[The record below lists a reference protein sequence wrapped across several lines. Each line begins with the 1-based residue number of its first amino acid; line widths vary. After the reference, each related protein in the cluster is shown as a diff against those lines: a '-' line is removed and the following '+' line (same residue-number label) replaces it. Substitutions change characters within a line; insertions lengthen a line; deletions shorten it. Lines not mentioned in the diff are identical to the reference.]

1 MKLIHSVNTSY
12 RTMFHSILLLGL
24 CWSLLLAGPAQA
36 LLPTRF
42 HQEAESVQDLEPIQG
57 LIGAEIG
64 KIKWSGRH
72 LWVATEAGLARL
84 PPDGQTTGLEE
95 SDWSTFTT
103 ANGLGR
109 GVITALD
116 AVGDTVWVATA
127 VDTVIAGQTYD
138 VGSGLSFSHDG
149 GQSWSHLANETIF
162 DTSRA
167 DFVGGPFTAGQNPCW
182 DLHIDADTIWAA
194 FFSGSSVRSRD
205 AGLTWERVLPDGADR
220 IVYFRSDT
228 VADSLAILADS
239 LSQAGAAQ
247 GLVDQ
252 ARQEADSLASQALL
266 HRTFTVLAFG
276 DTVFIGT
283 SSGLGRSLDGGRTWR
298 NLKVRPDAQGRAQL
312 GHISG
317 NWVVGLERQIRPD
330 GRSVIWAGT
339 RSTGNPGEI
348 DGISWSL
355 DNGDTW
361 NIAGPTFAWDFA
373 FTSGQVW
380 ASSNSGLSTSFDE
393 GFSWEEVVVE
403 DAFIRERLRGVFNGL
418 ETTIRGLWVG
428 AENGLGFSPD
438 QGLSWRVVKSPWKTL
453 SLDRGEIV
461 GRPSLVDSVA
471 TFAAPNPFSPAQDEQ
486 ARISYSLSREA
497 QVTIEIYDFASRR
510 VRTLVED
517 QRRAGEQNHGDN
529 WDGRDDDGKEVAN
542 GVYFYRIE
550 LDTGEQAFGK
560 VVVLD

>member
-1 MKLIHSVNTSY
+1 MKSP
-12 RTMFHSILLLGL
+12 HSIYISRLSSTRSLVCALGL
-24 CWSLLLAGPAQA
+24 CWSLFWGHPARA

-42 HQEAESVQDLEPIQG
+42 HQEAEPLQG

-84 PPDGQTTGLEE
+84 QPDGQTTGLEE
-95 SDWSTFTT
+95 ADWSTFTDQ
-103 ANGLGR
+103 NGLGR
-109 GVITALD
+109 GVVTALD
-116 AVGDTVWVATA
+116 ALGDTVWVATA
-127 VDTVIAGQTYD
+127 FDTVIAGQVYD
-138 VGSGLSFSHDG
+138 VGGGLSFSHDG
-149 GQSWSHLANETIF
+149 GQSWSHLANEAIF

-167 DFVGGPFTAGQNPCW
+167 DFIGGPTTAGQNPCW
-182 DLHIDADTIWAA
+182 DLHIDGNTIWAA

-205 AGLTWERVLPDGADR
+205 AGRTWERVLPDGARR

-228 VADSLAILADS
+228 AADSLRILADS

-247 GLVDQ
+247 ALVAQ
-252 ARQEADSLASQALL
+252 ALQGADSLASQALL

-276 DTVFIGT
+276 DTVFVGT

-298 NLKVRPDAQGRAQL
+298 NLKVRPDAQGRAQP

-317 NWVVGLERQIRPD
+317 NWVVGLERQIRAD
-330 GRSVIWAGT
+330 GTPVIWAGT
-339 RSTGNPGEI
+339 RSTAGAGEV
-348 DGISWSL
+348 DGISWST

-361 NIAGPTFAWDFA
+361 SIAGPTFAWDFA
-373 FTSGQVW
+373 FAAERIW
-380 ASSNSGLSTSFDE
+380 ASSNTGLSTSFDQ
-393 GFSWEEVVVE
+393 GASWDLVEVE

-418 ETTIRGLWVG
+418 ETTSHGLWVG

-453 SLDRGEIV
+453 SLDGGEIV
-461 GRPSLVDSVA
+461 GGTSLVDSVA
-471 TFAAPNPFSPAQDEQ
+471 TFAVPNPFSPVQDEH
-486 ARISYSLSREA
+486 ARISYSLSRGA

-510 VRTLVED
+510 VRTLV
-517 QRRAGEQNHGDN
+517 RGEERSGSQNHGDN
-529 WDGRDDDGKEVAN
+529 WDGRDADGEMVAN